1 MLICNM
7 SDLKTLI
14 SMIEKK
20 RKKSY
25 DMVDCYMSNF
35 IFLNNYEFFQLL
47 CQFKI
52 KIKI

>member
-35 IFLNNYEFFQLL
+35 FLKNNYEFFRL